1 MTALLCF
8 IKVRENFNY
17 RSIKM
22 KYFGHGLSEQHK
34 ELNSII
40 RKSSET
46 QRSKDLF
53 LQIHAK
59 LHPSVVS
66 DTDRNEVDNL
76 LCDLKQNEYAVMPAS
91 KDETIAWVLWHIARI
106 EDLTMNI
113 LVAREEQVFN
123 QDWRERLNSRITDTG
138 NALTDDEIMELSRT
152 INTEQ
157 LICYR
162 NAVAHKTRDI
172 IRSLSAADLKR
183 RVRQGDIDKILSVG
197 GVTQQ
202 ENSIWLLDFWGKK
215 DVAGILLM
223 PPARHVMLHLNDC
236 CKWKEY
242 IRTKKTF
249 FRS

>member
-1 MTALLCF
+1 
-8 IKVRENFNY
+8 
-17 RSIKM
+17 M

>member
-1 MTALLCF
+1 
-8 IKVRENFNY
+8 
-17 RSIKM
+17 M

-76 LCDLKQNEYAVMPAS
+76 LCDLKQNEYAVMPTR

-123 QDWRERLNSRITDTG
+123 QDWRERLNSRILGTPEGTPFYGAPEAIVVLSDSEYPNWLQDGSLVMGNLMNAAAALGVGSCWINRAMETFELPEGKALLAEWGLGENWKGVGNCILGYTD
-138 NALTDDEIMELSRT
+138 
-152 INTEQ
+152 Q
-157 LICYR
+157 
-162 NAVAHKTRDI
+162 AVLGDKARKED
-172 IRSLSAADLKR
+172 
-183 RVRQGDIDKILSVG
+183 RVLYV
-197 GVTQQ
+197 
-202 ENSIWLLDFWGKK
+202 
-215 DVAGILLM
+215 
-223 PPARHVMLHLNDC
+223 
-236 CKWKEY
+236 
-242 IRTKKTF
+242 
-249 FRS
+249 

>member
-1 MTALLCF
+1 
-8 IKVRENFNY
+8 
-17 RSIKM
+17 M

-76 LCDLKQNEYAVMPAS
+76 LCDLKQNEYAVMPTR

-183 RVRQGDIDKILSVG
+183 RVRQDDIDKILSVG

-236 CKWKEY
+236 CKWKEA
-242 IRTKKTF
+242 IRTKKKF

>member
-1 MTALLCF
+1 
-8 IKVRENFNY
+8 
-17 RSIKM
+17 M

-40 RKSSET
+40 RKPSET

-76 LCDLKQNEYAVMPAS
+76 LCDLKQNEYAVMPTS

-123 QDWRERLNSRITDTG
+123 QDWREQLNSRIADTG

-183 RVRQGDIDKILSVG
+183 RVRQDDIEKILSVG

>member
-1 MTALLCF
+1 
-8 IKVRENFNY
+8 
-17 RSIKM
+17 M

-76 LCDLKQNEYAVMPAS
+76 LCDLKQNEYAVMPTR

-152 INTEQ
+152 INTAQ

-183 RVRQGDIDKILSVG
+183 RVRQDDIDKILSVG

-236 CKWKEY
+236 CKWKEF

>member
-1 MTALLCF
+1 
-8 IKVRENFNY
+8 
-17 RSIKM
+17 M

-40 RKSSET
+40 RKPSET

-76 LCDLKQNEYAVMPAS
+76 LCDLKQNEYAVMPTR

-123 QDWRERLNSRITDTG
+123 QDWRERLNSQITDTG

-183 RVRQGDIDKILSVG
+183 RVRQDDIDKILSVG